1 MCVSKYVNGQYSYLS
16 AHLSHQLSYVL
27 RWLQLAWEPADGV
40 LSPGSAGKLCSPW
53 KPFSSSL
60 SSGQRQQCPGRASSA
75 QLHALSCIKNLIKL
89 RASKWREVI
98 GFAALAAGQ
107 PSNLIRLPLWVQLQ
121 RWLREFSLFFFPSL
135 GQFVGVKHKLRRPWT
150 RARVVHIGQIWDF
163 PWVAV

>member
-1 MCVSKYVNGQYSYLS
+1 MASTVTWVLMDHGRVSRVC
-16 AHLSHQLSYVL
+16 VL

-40 LSPGSAGKLCSPW
+40 LSPGSAGKLYSPL

-60 SSGQRQQCPGRASSA
+60 SSGQRQQCPGRASSV

-107 PSNLIRLPLWVQLQ
+107 PSNLIRLLLWVQLQ
-121 RWLREFSLFFFPSL
+121 RWLREFSLFFFFFLLWDGLWESN
-135 GQFVGVKHKLRRPWT
+135 KLTRPWT
-150 RARVVHIGQIWDF
+150 RARVMHIGQIWDF
-163 PWVAV
+163 SLSGL